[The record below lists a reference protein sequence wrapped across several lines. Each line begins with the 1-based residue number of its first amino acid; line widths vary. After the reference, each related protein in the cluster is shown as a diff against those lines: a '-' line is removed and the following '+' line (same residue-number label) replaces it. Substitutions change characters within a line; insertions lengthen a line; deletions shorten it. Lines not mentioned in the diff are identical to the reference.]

1 MGMSSYFSKLSI
13 GLMSLSIMGATSC
26 GIFGGSGGS
35 AELRVLLAAPDV
47 SSVNVLIDNTV
58 VNASL
63 GYGANTGYM
72 DVTSGTR
79 HLQVVPVGATTAIV
93 DESVNVPSSG
103 EVTVIVEGVAPN
115 IVGLVLTDNN
125 TAPASG
131 TAELRLV
138 NAAPGSTAIP
148 NTTTDVYVVPTNG
161 SLTPPPTVAALAY
174 GQASGYQS
182 LTITPLDSSV
192 VTQDYSVFFTEP
204 GNTKVEAGSDTIS
217 FASGQNSTMVL
228 LWQSGAQNQLT
239 VTSLAD
245 LN

>member
-1 MGMSSYFSKLSI
+1 MSSHFSKLSI

-35 AELRVLLAAPDV
+35 AELRVLLAAPGV

-72 DVTSGTR
+72 DVNSGTR
-79 HLQVVPVGATTAIV
+79 HLQVVPVGATAAIV
-93 DESVNVPSSG
+93 DESVNVPTSG

-115 IVGLVLTDNN
+115 IVGLMLTDNN
-125 TAPASG
+125 TTPASG

-138 NAAPGSTAIP
+138 NAAPPTATVP
-148 NTTTDVYVVPTNG
+148 NTTTDVYVVPTNS

-174 GQASGYQS
+174 GQASGYQN
-182 LTITPLDSSV
+182 LTVTPLNSTV

-204 GNTKVEAGSDTIS
+204 GNTKVEAADGPIS
-217 FASGQNSTMVL
+217 FDSGENRTMVL
-228 LWQSGAQNQLT
+228 FWQQGSQSQLT
-239 VTSLAD
+239 VTLLAD